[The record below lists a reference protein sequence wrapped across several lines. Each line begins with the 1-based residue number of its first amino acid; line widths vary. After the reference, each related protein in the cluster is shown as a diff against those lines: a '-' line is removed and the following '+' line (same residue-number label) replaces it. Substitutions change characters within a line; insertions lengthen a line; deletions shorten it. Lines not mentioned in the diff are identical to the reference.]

1 MIYSRYNTFVT
12 ISLLQHPCYHNTP
25 LVTPKT
31 TRSSSLRRIVNLL
44 HGPLS
49 SRLRDNLNSSVYTI
63 SSPCFYHLKTESS
76 ARVVILRCTDIR
88 YSGSA
93 SASPIFSRHHN
104 TRASS
109 EKRTFANFFRLGT
122 LFPCLGFSFQHA
134 EYSTMKRELA
144 MFDRS

>member
-1 MIYSRYNTFVT
+1 MIGSR
-12 ISLLQHPCYHNTP
+12 HNP
-25 LVTPKT
+25 LVTILSRQNTYRHFESDTFLIT
-31 TRSSSLRRIVNLL
+31 TAYRQTITSSPFKS
-44 HGPLS
+44 HC
-49 SRLRDNLNSSVYTI
+49 LRDIMNSSVYTI

-76 ARVVILRCTDIR
+76 ARVVTLRCTDIR

-144 MFDRS
+144 MFDRGWA